1 MPTPGEIFAEFLLRK
16 PPDWKLPSGIDIL
29 NPYSDN
35 KVQHLL
41 SSFCDKFYSGNRP
54 RILMVGINPGRKGG
68 GLTGIPFTDTV
79 ALKESCGLSADLP
92 QSSELS
98 SRFIYRMIEAYGGT
112 PKFYDNVLLSALCP
126 LGFVRNGK
134 NFNFYDNRDVVREVK
149 PYIVQHL
156 EMCIH
161 AGVRTDVVISLGKK
175 NGQFLEEINGEL
187 QIFDRVIALEH
198 PRFVMQYKS
207 SQLNYYI
214 NQYMEALTALFFF
227 RRYLNQSGAIFQTT

>member
-1 MPTPGEIFAEFLLRK
+1 MPKTGEIFAEFLLRK
-16 PPDWKLPSGIDIL
+16 SPDWKLPSGIDVL
-29 NPYSDN
+29 NPYTDFQ
-35 KVQHLL
+35 VQHLL
-41 SSFCDKFYSGNRP
+41 NSFCEKFYSTNRS
-54 RILMVGINPGRKGG
+54 RVLMVGINPGRKGG

-79 ALKESCGLSADLP
+79 ALKESCGLKADLP

-98 SRFIYRMIEAYGGT
+98 SRFIYRMIEAYGGSV
-112 PKFYDNVLLSALCP
+112 KFYDNVLLSALCP

-134 NFNFYDNRDVVREVK
+134 NFNFYDSRDVIDEVK
-149 PYIVQHL
+149 PYIRQHL

-175 NGQFLEEINGEL
+175 NGTFLEEINGEL
-187 QIFDRVIALEH
+187 QLFDRVIALEH

-214 NQYMEALTALFFF
+214 NQYLEALNT
-227 RRYLNQSGAIFQTT
+227 